1 MSPGEPAMARSAPIE
16 FRTEPARYR
25 HWKIE
30 RDGEVAYLIMDVQ
43 PDGGLAS
50 DYELKLNS
58 YDLAV
63 DIELNDAV
71 QRLRFEH
78 PQVRAVVIKSG
89 KDNVFCAGANIR
101 MLGKATHG
109 HKVNFCKF
117 TNETRLAIE
126 DATQSSRQFY
136 ICAVNGNAAGGG
148 YELALAADYIMLV
161 DDRRSAGAPASPTSA
176 RSAATG
182 PTCSARLRRAFAAPR
197 RSSGGS
203 SMRWCRIR
211 NGPR

>member
-1 MSPGEPAMARSAPIE
+1 MASAPIE
-16 FRTEPARYR
+16 FQTEPSRYR

-101 MLGKATHG
+101 MLGKASHEIG
-109 HKVNFCKF
+109 
-117 TNETRLAIE
+117 
-126 DATQSSRQFY
+126 
-136 ICAVNGNAAGGG
+136 
-148 YELALAADYIMLV
+148 
-161 DDRRSAGAPASPTSA
+161 
-176 RSAATG
+176 
-182 PTCSARLRRAFAAPR
+182 RAHV
-197 RSSGGS
+197 
-203 SMRWCRIR
+203 
-211 NGPR
+211 